1 MKLNAVI
8 KIQIQQIIS
17 HEELKVLT
25 LLYQPLLGTKPYTL
39 YLTLYTL
46 SNLETGISQ
55 EFQQKDLLDMLNLKS
70 KEHISCRNKLEALG
84 LLVVFQ
90 NGDEYIYSLK
100 SPMTAKEFLN
110 DTIFGS
116 YLQDQI
122 GETQMKNLI
131 AEFRLSQVDLTSY
144 DNITKSFN
152 EVYEIKQV
160 ELLNTGNHLRGSGK
174 NNGTKII
181 NDKFNYE
188 SFLELIPNR
197 YKRGHLFNPVV
208 KSNLEKI
215 AFIYQFTS
223 EDMYEV
229 YLNSSTKG
237 ELPSEEKLRLQAS
250 LYYQKIHESSKPEIV
265 LKTDSIADKLD
276 SISPQDIIKMYSKRD
291 NISVDL
297 DTAVAFSQRN
307 DATLGIINAIIL
319 YTIKEKEG
327 ILPNYTYLEK
337 VLTTWQNNGVKTTED
352 AVNYLAKLSN
362 SEEALKQK
370 GSSKKSKVAEP
381 DWLDEYIDNF

>member
-8 KIQIQQIIS
+8 KITIQQIMS
-17 HEELKVLT
+17 QEDLKVLT
-25 LLYQPLLGTKPYTL
+25 LLYQPLLGAMPYTL
-39 YLTLYTL
+39 YLTLYGL
-46 SNLETGISQ
+46 ANLETGISK
-55 EFQQKDLLDMLNLKS
+55 EYQQKDLLDMLNIKS
-70 KEHISCRNKLEALG
+70 REHLNYRYKLEALG

-90 NGDEYIYSLK
+90 SDNEYIYSLK

-110 DTIFGS
+110 YTIFGS

-122 GETQMKNLI
+122 GEIQMNNLI
-131 AEFRLSQVDLTSY
+131 SEFRLLPIDLVKY
-144 DNITKSFN
+144 DNITKAFN
-152 EVYEIKQV
+152 EVYEIKSV
-160 ELLNTGNHLRGSGK
+160 ELLNTGNHLRGAGK
-174 NNGTKII
+174 NDGTKII

-188 SFLELIPNR
+188 AFLELIPTR

-208 KSNLEKI
+208 KSNIEKI
-215 AFIYQFTS
+215 AFIYQFTN

-250 LYYQKIHESSKPEIV
+250 LYYQKINHQEKPEIV
-265 LKTDSIADKLD
+265 LKTDSLADKLD

-297 DTAVAFSQRN
+297 DTVLAFSQRN
-307 DATLGIINAIIL
+307 DATVGIINAIIL

-337 VLTTWQNNGVKTTED
+337 VLNTWQNNGVKTTED
-352 AVNYLAKLSN
+352 AVSYLAQLN
-362 SEEALKQK
+362 EAPIQTGKRT
-370 GSSKKSKVAEP
+370 SKKTQAPEP
-381 DWLDEYIDNF
+381 DWLDEYIENF